1 VVSGVLL
8 LTRLQ
13 SKQMPLRRLIG
24 FDKLANVYFITTT
37 VMNYDNVFSINR
49 EYSLILINSLKFLLK
64 EHRSKLFAYVI
75 MPSHMH
81 LLLYLPEGE
90 SLIDYMRDFKKFT
103 SVEIRKLA
111 EKEKRI
117 DLLKRLERNSISS
130 KNQRY
135 KLWMDRYDEL
145 IITSERML
153 KIKINYIHFNPVKA
167 GLVEKAEDWEFSS
180 ARNYYLDD
188 HSIFRVCTDWRID

>member
-1 VVSGVLL
+1 VSGVLL

-37 VMNYDNVFSINR
+37 VMNHDNVFSINR
-49 EYSLILINSLKFLLK
+49 EYGLILINSLKFLLK

-75 MPSHMH
+75 MPSHLHMI
-81 LLLYLPEGE
+81 LYTPEGE
-90 SLIDYMRDFKKFT
+90 SLIDYMRDFKKYT

-135 KLWMDRYDEL
+135 KL
-145 IITSERML
+145 
-153 KIKINYIHFNPVKA
+153 
-167 GLVEKAEDWEFSS
+167 
-180 ARNYYLDD
+180 
-188 HSIFRVCTDWRID
+188 